1 MAVPVEEAIAAL
13 STFSLEDDQPEV
25 QGLAA
30 TLSTERCATNS
41 PIEYGDVAAYR
52 LSLSEDT
59 KAVNQ
64 LNTLIQEG
72 REMASVLYTY
82 RSCVK
87 ALPQL
92 PDSMKQS
99 QAELYLETYQVL
111 DLEMSRLREIQRW
124 QSSAAAKLA
133 ADMQRFSRP
142 ERRING
148 PTITHLWSMLKL
160 LDVLVQLDHL
170 KNAKASI
177 PNDFSWYKRTFTQVS
192 VQWQDTDSM
201 REELDDL
208 QIFLSTR
215 WAILLNLHVEMFRVN
230 NVEDILHV
238 LIIFCVESVELDFA
252 LLFPDR
258 HVLLRVLPVLVVLAT
273 SSEKDG
279 ESLYKRVKINRL
291 INIFKNDPVI
301 PAFPDLHLSPAAILK
316 ELAMYFQ
323 KFSTQTRLLTL
334 PAPHELPPRETQE
347 YPRQYLIVN
356 HIGAIRAEHDDF
368 VIRFASS
375 MNQIVLLKST
385 DGADIEWCK
394 EVKGNMYDMVV
405 EGFQLLSRWTGR
417 IWEQCAWKFS
427 RPCKDAVPVE
437 SNETS
442 ASYSDYEKVVR
453 WNYTSEERKALV
465 ELVSYIKSIGSMMQR
480 CDTLV
485 ADALCETVHAEVQDF
500 VQNKLATMLR
510 TTFRKK
516 KDLSRILSDMRTLSA
531 DWMANANKPE
541 TEMQSLQ
548 HGDESKGNFFYPRPV
563 APTAAQVHCLQFL
576 IYELVSGGN
585 LRKPGGLFGN
595 SGSEN
600 SINDLKQLETFFY
613 KLSFFLH
620 ILDYTVTI
628 GTLTDLGFLWFREF
642 YLESSRVIQFPI
654 QCSLP
659 WMLVDHVIE
668 SQNAGLLESILMP
681 LDIYNDSAQHALA
694 VLKQRFLYDEIEAE
708 VDVCFDQL
716 VLKLSETIFTYYKSW
731 AASELLDPSF
741 LFALDNGEKYS
752 VQPMRFN
759 ALLKMTRVKVL
770 GRTIDFRSLIAE
782 RMNKM
787 FRENLEFL
795 FDRFESQ
802 DLCAIVV
809 SDYRV
814 ISFHSCQQCVLNNF
828 DEICLQELEKL
839 LDILKHSHE
848 LLSKDLSIDSFNLM
862 LNEMQENIS
871 LVSFSSRLASQ
882 IWSEMQNDF
891 LPNFIFC
898 NTTQRFIRSSKVSLV
913 PIQKPS
919 VPSAKPNFYC
929 GTQDLN
935 MAHQSFARLH
945 SGFLGIQH
953 IFSIARLLGSRSL
966 PWLIRALLDY
976 ISNRIAALE
985 PMITG
990 LQEALPKSIGLLP
1003 FDGGVA
1009 GCQRIVKEHL
1019 NWGSKSELKSEVLR
1033 GIKEIGSVLCL
1044 MALVD
1049 IVLREVDTTNFMQ
1062 TSPWLGLI
1070 PGADGQILHSQE
1082 VGDSPLVSL
1091 FKSAAAA
1098 IESYPKCSNPLPFYT
1113 ISKQAEAADLLYKA
1127 NINSGSV
1134 LEYTLA
1140 FTSATL
1146 DKYCTK
1152 WNAAPKTG
1160 FIDITTSKDFYR
1172 VFSGLQFGYMEDSIL
1187 APSNNHEVMGDSVA
1201 WGGCTIIYLLGQQM
1215 HFELFDFSYQLL
1227 NIAEVETATITQK
1240 LRNANYVQGW
1250 ENLLEAMKK
1259 ERRLNNHV
1267 FSMLKARC
1275 PLEDKTACAI
1285 KQSGAPLHRIKFEN
1299 TVSAFETLPQKGA

>member
-25 QGLAA
+25 QGLGVL
-30 TLSTERCATNS
+30 LSADRSATNS
-41 PIEYGDVAAYR
+41 PIEYSDVSAYR
-52 LSLSEDT
+52 LSLLEDT

-64 LNTLIQEG
+64 LNALVQEG

-99 QAELYLETYQVL
+99 QAELYMETYQVL

-124 QSSAAAKLA
+124 QASAASKLA

-148 PTITHLWSMLKL
+148 PTVTHLWSMLRL

-215 WAILLNLHVEMFRVN
+215 WAILLNLHAEMFRVN
-230 NVEDILHV
+230 NVEDILQV
-238 LIIFCVESVELDFA
+238 LIVFCVESLELDFA
-252 LLFPDR
+252 LLFPER
-258 HVLLRVLPVLVVLAT
+258 HLLLRVLPVLVVLAT
-273 SSEKDG
+273 TSDKDG

-301 PAFPDLHLSPAAILK
+301 PAFPDLHLSPTAMLK
-316 ELAMYFQ
+316 ELSMYFQ
-323 KFSTQTRLLTL
+323 KFSSQTRLLTL
-334 PAPHELPPRETQE
+334 PAPHELPARETQD
-347 YPRQYLIVN
+347 YQRHYLIVN

-368 VIRFASS
+368 AVRFASS
-375 MNQIVLLKST
+375 MNQIMSLKAT
-385 DGADIEWCK
+385 DGADVEWCK
-394 EVKGNMYDMVV
+394 EVKGNMYDMVI
-405 EGFQLLSRWTGR
+405 EGIQLLSKWSGR

-427 RPCKDAVPVE
+427 RPCKDAIPAE
-437 SNETS
+437 SRESS
-442 ASYSDYEKVVR
+442 ASFSDYEKVVR
-453 WNYTSEERKALV
+453 WNYTMEERKALV

-485 ADALCETVHAEVQDF
+485 ADALWETIHAEVQDF
-500 VQNKLATMLR
+500 VQSKLATMLR
-510 TTFRKK
+510 TTFRRK

-531 DWMANANKPE
+531 DWMANTSKPGSE
-541 TEMQSLQ
+541 LQSLQ
-548 HGDESKGNFFYPRPV
+548 HGGEENKGNLFYPRPV

-576 IYELVSGGN
+576 IYEIVSGGN
-585 LRKPGGLFGN
+585 LRKAGGLFGN
-595 SGSEN
+595 TGSE
-600 SINDLKQLETFFY
+600 IPVNDLKELETFFY

-628 GTLTDLGFLWFREF
+628 ATLTDLGFLWFREF

-654 QCSLP
+654 ECSLP
-659 WMLVDHVIE
+659 WMLVDSVIE
-668 SQNAGLLESILMP
+668 PPDAGLLESILMP
-681 LDIYNDSAQHALA
+681 FDIYNDSAQHALV

-708 VDVCFDQL
+708 VDLCFDQL
-716 VLKLSETIFTYYKSW
+716 VVKLSETVFTYYKSW

-741 LFALDNGEKYS
+741 IFALDNGEKYS
-752 VQPMRFN
+752 IQPIRFN
-759 ALLKMTRVKVL
+759 SLLKMTRVKLL
-770 GRTIDFRSLIAE
+770 GRTIDLRSLIAE
-782 RMNKM
+782 RMNKL

-802 DLCAIVV
+802 DLCAIV
-809 SDYRV
+809 
-814 ISFHSCQQCVLNNF
+814 
-828 DEICLQELEKL
+828 ELEKL
-839 LDILKHSHE
+839 VDILRHSHE
-848 LLSKDLSIDSFNLM
+848 LLSRDLPMDSFSLI
-862 LNEMQENIS
+862 LSEMQENIS
-871 LVSFSSRLASQ
+871 LVSFSSRLAYQ
-882 IWSEMQNDF
+882 VWAEMQNNF
-891 LPNFIFC
+891 LPNFILC
-898 NTTQRFIRSSKVSLV
+898 NTTQRFVRSSKVSLV
-913 PIQKPS
+913 PVQKPS
-919 VPSAKPNFYC
+919 VSYAKPNFYC
-929 GTQDLN
+929 GSQDLN
-935 MAHQSFARLH
+935 IAHQSFARLH
-945 SGFLGIQH
+945 SGFFGIPH
-953 IFSIARLLGSRSL
+953 MFSIVRLLGPRSL

-976 ISNRIAALE
+976 ISNKITALE
-985 PMITG
+985 PMISG

-1009 GCQRIVKEHL
+1009 GCQRMVKEQL
-1019 NWGSKSELKSEVLR
+1019 NWGSKSELKAEVLH
-1033 GIKEIGSVLCL
+1033 GIKEIGSVIYWMGLL
-1044 MALVD
+1044 D
-1049 IVLREVDTTNFMQ
+1049 IVLREVDTTRFMQ
-1062 TSPWLGLI
+1062 IAPWLGLI
-1070 PGADGQILHSQE
+1070 PGSDGQIFPSQD
-1082 VGDSPLVSL
+1082 GDSPIVSL
-1091 FKSAAAA
+1091 FKSATAA
-1098 IESYPKCSNPLPFYT
+1098 IASNPKCSMPASFYT
-1113 ISKQAEAADLLYKA
+1113 ISKQAEAADMLYRA
-1127 NINSGSV
+1127 NMNTGSV

-1140 FTSATL
+1140 FTSAAL
-1146 DKYCTK
+1146 DKYCSK
-1152 WNAAPKTG
+1152 WSATPKTG
-1160 FIDITTSKDFYR
+1160 FVDITTSKDFYR
-1172 VFSGLQFGYMEDSIL
+1172 VFSGLQFGYLEESVHT
-1187 APSNNHEVMGDSVA
+1187 PSHNHEVLGDSVA
-1201 WGGCTIIYLLGQQM
+1201 WGGCTIIYLLGQQL

-1227 NIAEVETATITQK
+1227 NVAEVETASIAQTIK
-1240 LRNANYVQGW
+1240 YANYVQGW

-1259 ERRLNNHV
+1259 SRRLNNHV

>member
-13 STFSLEDDQPEV
+13 STFSLEHDQPEV

-30 TLSTERCATNS
+30 SLSTERCATNS
-41 PIEYGDVAAYR
+41 PIEYSDVSAYR

-59 KAVNQ
+59 KAINQ
-64 LNTLIQEG
+64 LNNLIQEG
-72 REMASVLYTY
+72 REMSSVLYTY

-192 VQWQDTDSM
+192 IQWQDTDTM

-215 WAILLNLHVEMFRVN
+215 WAILLNLQVEMFRVN
-230 NVEDILHV
+230 NVEDILQV

-258 HVLLRVLPVLVVLAT
+258 HILLRVLPVLVVLAT

-291 INIFKNDPVI
+291 ISIFKNDPVI
-301 PAFPDLHLSPAAILK
+301 PAFPDLHLSPAAIMK
-316 ELAMYFQ
+316 ELSMYFQ
-323 KFSTQTRLLTL
+323 KFSTQARLLAL
-334 PAPHELPPRETQE
+334 PAPHELPPRETQD
-347 YPRQYLIVN
+347 YQRRYLIIN
-356 HIGAIRAEHDDF
+356 HIGAVRSEHDDF
-368 VIRFASS
+368 VIRFGSS
-375 MNQIVLLKST
+375 MNQIVLLKSN
-385 DGADIEWCK
+385 DGADVELCK

-427 RPCKDAVPVE
+427 RPCKDVPAE
-437 SNETS
+437 SHEIS
-442 ASYSDYEKVVR
+442 ASVSDYEKVVR

-465 ELVSYIKSIGSMMQR
+465 ELLSYIKSIGSMMQR
-480 CDTLV
+480 CDTLL
-485 ADALCETVHAEVQDF
+485 ADALLETVHAEVQDF
-500 VQNKLATMLR
+500 VQNKLATMLK

-531 DWMANANKPE
+531 DWMANTNKPE
-541 TEMQSLQ
+541 AETQSLQ

-563 APTAAQVHCLQFL
+563 APTTAQVHCLQFL
-576 IYELVSGGN
+576 IYELVSGGS

-595 SGSEN
+595 SGAEN

-628 GTLTDLGFLWFREF
+628 GTLTDVGFLWFREF

-681 LDIYNDSAQHALA
+681 LDIYNDSAQHALV

-708 VDVCFDQL
+708 ADVCFDQL
-716 VLKLSETIFTYYKSW
+716 VLKLSELIFTYYKSW
-731 AASELLDPSF
+731 AASEFLDPSF
-741 LFALDNGEKYS
+741 LFALDNGEIYA

-759 ALLKMTRVKVL
+759 ALLMMTRVKVL
-770 GRTIDFRSLIAE
+770 GRTIDLRSLIAE

-787 FRENLEFL
+787 FRDNLEFL

-802 DLCAIVV
+802 DLCAIV
-809 SDYRV
+809 
-814 ISFHSCQQCVLNNF
+814 
-828 DEICLQELEKL
+828 ELGKL

-848 LLSKDLSIDSFNLM
+848 LLFKDLPIDSFNLM
-862 LNEMQENIS
+862 MNEMQENIS

-898 NTTQRFIRSSKVSLV
+898 NTTQRFMRSSKVSLV

-945 SGFLGIQH
+945 SGFLGMPH
-953 IFSIARLLGSRSL
+953 IFAIARLLGSRSL

-976 ISNRIAALE
+976 ISNKIAAVE

-990 LQEALPKSIGLLP
+990 LQEVLPKSIGLLP

-1019 NWGSKSELKSEVLR
+1019 NWGSNSELKAEVLR
-1033 GIKEIGSVLCL
+1033 GMKEIGSVLCW
-1044 MALVD
+1044 MALLD
-1049 IVLREVDTTNFMQ
+1049 IVLREIDTTNFMQ

-1070 PGADGQILHSQE
+1070 PGADGQILYSQN
-1082 VGDSPLVSL
+1082 VGDSPLVTL

-1098 IESYPKCSNPLPFYT
+1098 AESYTNCSSLSSLHT

-1127 NINSGSV
+1127 NINSGSL

-1146 DKYCTK
+1146 DKYCSK
-1152 WNAAPKTG
+1152 WSAVPKTG

-1172 VFSGLQFGYMEDSIL
+1172 VYSGLQFGYMEDSVQTS
-1187 APSNNHEVMGDSVA
+1187 ANNHEVLGDSVA
-1201 WGGCTIIYLLGQQM
+1201 WGGCTIIYLLGQQI

-1227 NIAEVETATITQK
+1227 NVAEVETATITQTP
-1240 LRNANYVQGW
+1240 RSANYVQMW

-1267 FSMLKARC
+1267 FSMLRARC